1 VATDPESNPAEFC
14 VFFGPDLQARIC
26 EKQDPDSFF
35 SAVAGRDVE
44 AEAKAG
50 SGPFTVEAE
59 ARKFY
64 PFRIGYLT

>member
-26 EKQDPDSFF
+26 EKQDPDSLF
-35 SAVAGRDVE
+35 SAVAGRDV
-44 AEAKAG
+44 EAKAG